1 MKLRLLIVLLCT
13 VAASAFAQVNVT
25 VDQTARFLA
34 GLPVD
39 GPLAAF
45 TQTPGWQ
52 QHAREMDEAW
62 AKKMSQQILP
72 IRAWMW
78 AHADQYYKFGGP
90 MFYMFGGPDVL
101 YANVFYPYAST
112 YILAGLEPV
121 GQVPDLSR
129 MHPDQVA
136 AELATMRGSMSTI
149 LRFQYFITKDMRT
162 ELGRG
167 NVAGTLPIM
176 YVFLARLGYVI
187 NDVTPLTSPARGV
200 KITFTDPARGQSQTV
215 QYFTTDLSGGGQSA
229 FLKWAAAR
237 GKGVSLLKAAS
248 YLMHTEGFTGVRS
261 FLLNNSR
268 VIIQDD
274 SGIPLRAFPRSW
286 AVNCY
291 GRYVQHGEMF
301 GKYWQ
306 PDLAAVY
313 ERNPPEMLVFPFGY
327 HWQPD
332 RGVLMLARPDPG
344 GAISAA
350 VAAPAGAQPAQPVMK
365 ALPPTNAPA
374 PQPRGG
380 RPAAPTGPPRR

>member
-1 MKLRLLIVLLCT
+1 MKLRLLVALLFCS
-13 VAASAFAQVNVT
+13 AASVFAQVQVT
-25 VDQTARFLA
+25 VDETARFLA
-34 GLPVD
+34 GLPVN
-39 GPLAAF
+39 GPLAPLM
-45 TQTPGWQ
+45 QTPGWQ

-62 AKKMSQQILP
+62 TKKMSQQILP
-72 IRAWMW
+72 IRDWMF
-78 AHADQYYKFGGP
+78 ANANQYYTSTGP

-121 GQVPDLSR
+121 GQVPNLAT

-136 AELATMRGSMSTI
+136 AELATMRGSMNTI

-176 YVFLARLGYVI
+176 YVFLARLGYFVM
-187 NDVTPLTSPARGV
+187 DVAPVTSPARGI
-200 KITFTDPARGQSQTV
+200 KITFKDPARQQPQTLY
-215 QYFTTDLSGGGQSA
+215 YFTTDLSGGGQSA
-229 FLKWAAAR
+229 FLKWCAAK

-248 YLMHTEGFTGVRS
+248 YLMHTEGFYGVRS

-286 AVNCY
+286 AVSCY
-291 GRYVQHGEMF
+291 GRYVPHGEMF

-313 ERNPPEMLVFPFGY
+313 ERNPPAELGFPFGY

-344 GAISAA
+344 GAVPASAA
-350 VAAPAGAQPAQPVMK
+350 PVSGPAQPVMK
-365 ALPPTNAPA
+365 ALPPT
-374 PQPRGG
+374 PQQTPSKRSTSPG
-380 RPAAPTGPPRR
+380 AAKKR

>member
-1 MKLRLLIVLLCT
+1 MKLRLLLAALCC
-13 VAASAFAQVNVT
+13 SATSVFAQAT
-25 VDQTARFLA
+25 VDETARFLA
-34 GLPVD
+34 GLPVS
-39 GPLAAF
+39 GPLAPL
-45 TQTPGWQ
+45 TQTPAWQ

-72 IRAWMW
+72 IRDWMW
-78 AHADQYYKFGGP
+78 AHAEQYYTFTGP
-90 MFYMFGGPDVL
+90 MFYMFGGPDIL

-121 GQVPDLSR
+121 GQVPDLTR

-176 YVFLARLGYVI
+176 YVFLARLGYTVI
-187 NDVTPLTSPARGV
+187 DTTAVSSPARGV
-200 KITFTDPARGQSQTV
+200 KITFRDAARQSPQTL

-229 FLKWAAAR
+229 FLKWCAAK

-248 YLMHTEGFTGVRS
+248 YLMHTGGFNGVRS

-274 SGIPLRAFPRSW
+274 SGIPLRAFPKSW
-286 AVNCY
+286 VVQCY
-291 GRYVQHGEMF
+291 GRYVPHGEMF

-313 ERNPPEMLVFPFGY
+313 EQNPPEMLGFPFGY

-344 GAISAA
+344 GG
-350 VAAPAGAQPAQPVMK
+350 APASAEPVSAPQQPVMK
-365 ALPPTNAPA
+365 ALPPT
-374 PQPRGG
+374 PQQTRAKRSTSSGATKK
-380 RPAAPTGPPRR
+380 R